1 MQKHTS
7 VAGDRLRRLISIGGR
22 QADLPVTDSFL
33 LEMADDGVL
42 RITGC
47 RGIELYTP
55 EEITVSTDR
64 FLLTVRGENLFLKSY
79 SETDAAVNGRI
90 ETLAFGRERHGG

>member
-1 MQKHTS
+1 MQNHTS
-7 VAGDRLRRLISIGGR
+7 EVGNRLKRLISIGGR
-22 QADLPVTDSFL
+22 EADLPVTDSFL

-47 RGIELYTP
+47 RGIALYTP
-55 EEITVSTDR
+55 EEIAVSTDR

-79 SETDAAVNGRI
+79 SETDAAVNGKI
-90 ETLAFGRERHGG
+90 ESLDFGRERHGG